1 MSYSFE
7 GNFRPKPEQNLSGSS
22 KKQTRD
28 VLIQR
33 AHEER
38 QKRQVLNP
46 LNIILAILISSSN
59 PFTG

>member
-7 GNFRPKPEQNLSGSS
+7 GNYKPKPEQNLSGSS

-28 VLIQR
+28 VLLKR

-38 QKRQVLNP
+38 QKRQVSIVYL
-46 LNIILAILISSSN
+46 LLSN
-59 PFTG
+59 SW